1 MAFCSKCGT
10 QLSDGAK
17 FCPKCGNPTGSTQ
30 KESSSTDKDDSP
42 KGIIDAFK
50 EGWKEGVN
58 ESGNESN
65 ENGGELTTAQKVIHG
80 VLATIAFLSI
90 FGTIGDGMWFAAI
103 VCVAVLIASCYVF
116 IEKQHV
122 WTTAI
127 CGFLLLTLA
136 VGATAPD
143 EDKGKQTQTEQKQN
157 EKEGKQSQTEQK
169 QNESATT
176 VPPSSN
182 NEETTNVQQD
192 LSWLKGH
199 WVYRSADYEAHLIIT
214 EKMASQYSTLNPEP
228 TYYTYSV
235 DGNQLYVK
243 PMKNDGTDF
252 VATLDLQNHRID
264 YGNGLWMHK
273 IK

>member
-143 EDKGKQTQTEQKQN
+143 EEKGKQTQTEQKQESPAEKAAREKR
-157 EKEGKQSQTEQK
+157 EKEERQKDKINEIERRAEREGRILAQSVRYTDSWPK
-169 QNESATT
+169 HCQNSYISAFGT
-176 VPPSSN
+176 PSTD
-182 NEETTNVQQD
+182 E
-192 LSWLKGH
+192 
-199 WVYRSADYEAHLIIT
+199 DYKMYDVFKEAFR
-214 EKMASQYSTLNPEP
+214 KSY
-228 TYYTYSV
+228 
-235 DGNQLYVK
+235 
-243 PMKNDGTDF
+243 F
-252 VATLDLQNHRID
+252 ATLDAQQKMN
-264 YGNGLWMHK
+264 
-273 IK
+273 